1 MEFRLAVMQDLS
13 QIKSVYKNIIEK
25 MNREQIQIWDDIYPC
40 EFFEEDIR
48 NNRLYLLLDNGV
60 IVSAFVMCDTNSG
73 EKSIEWHDNQCRAL
87 YLDRLGVNVN
97 YSRKGIGSLMLE
109 RAKETAKN
117 LGAEYLRLF
126 VVDINEP
133 AIRLYIRNDFIKRN
147 GVYDEV
153 IDDDL
158 ILHEYGFEAML

>member
-1 MEFRLAVMQDLS
+1 MDFRLAVMEDLLH
-13 QIKSVYKNIIEK
+13 IKCVYKNIIEK

-40 EFFEEDIR
+40 ELFDADIR
-48 NNRLYLLLDNGV
+48 NNRLYVLLENDE
-60 IVSAFVMCDTNSG
+60 IVSAFALCGKNSG
-73 EKSIEWHDNQCRAL
+73 EKFVEWQDNQCRAL

-97 YSRKGIGSLMLE
+97 YARMGIGSLMLKI
-109 RAKETAKN
+109 AKETAKN

-133 AIRLYIRNDFIKRN
+133 AIRLYVKNGFMKRS

-158 ILHEYGFEAML
+158 ILHEFGFEAAL